1 MVHERLADIAIDLY
15 VSSCVISKLDYM
27 LQKGPGETRALDFA
41 GEVEA
46 GKLFLSM
53 ADRRINDR
61 FAGLTDNDD
70 AATVK
75 AADAALARW

>member
-1 MVHERLADIAIDLY
+1 MSE
-15 VSSCVISKLDYM
+15 
-27 LQKGPGETRALDFA
+27 
-41 GEVEA
+41 
-46 GKLFLSM
+46 SM